1 MGPLGLFVAI
11 FFINFTTFSIRH
23 FHIMPEGSSPA
34 SRAADFGPTP
44 TSGPI
49 GSVDRGNPCCCSF
62 GAMADVFIS
71 YAKAD
76 RPLALKLAA
85 MLEAEGWTTW
95 WDTSLT
101 IGDDFRNEIMTELGR
116 ARAVIVIWTDTSI
129 KSDWVRSEAGRA
141 QADRKLI
148 PVKLPHLEYEDL
160 PPPFDVLHTEDIG
173 QEDKIRAAVVAQ
185 LAKPAV
191 EPSTWALLAKGFK
204 YELLTWVGIVGGALT
219 LFTNLGAVL
228 KLADWAR
235 VLVEHWK
242 EWTHAFWVWVFGWVG
257 IRLSPDWTPVLS
269 FLLFGLL
276 LTIGQ
281 AIQFGHASK
290 TQSIIDKSKSFQL
303 SSWRMFFCLALCL
316 LPASLNVLLLADWLP
331 VEEVYSLPEL
341 IAFWFPVIAVIT
353 FARHRLYAAAVVSLM
368 MMFWM
373 IITHN
378 QLLQIGLF
386 DDLTAYLTAFA
397 MWGVFPLVLLSV
409 APAKNVARRLIFLAL
424 GLLLLIGLNE
434 LSKLGLD
441 LTAPKFQ
448 G

>member
-1 MGPLGLFVAI
+1 
-11 FFINFTTFSIRH
+11 
-23 FHIMPEGSSPA
+23 
-34 SRAADFGPTP
+34 
-44 TSGPI
+44 
-49 GSVDRGNPCCCSF
+49 
-62 GAMADVFIS
+62 MADVFIS
-71 YAKAD
+71 YAKPD

-116 ARAVIVIWTDTSI
+116 ARAVIVIWTDASI

-173 QEDKIRAAVVAQ
+173 REDKIKAAVVAQ
-185 LAKPAV
+185 LAKPAA
-191 EPSTWALLAKGFK
+191 EPSAIALLTKGFR

-235 VLVEHWK
+235 VLVQHWK
-242 EWTHAFWVWVFGWVG
+242 EWTHAFWVWTFGWLG
-257 IRLSPDWTPVLS
+257 IHVPPEWTPVLS
-269 FLLFGLL
+269 FLLFGSL

-281 AIQFGHASK
+281 AFQFPRYANDQLN
-290 TQSIIDKSKSFQL
+290 TDRYREQNLFQL
-303 SSWRMFFCLALCL
+303 NLQRIFVYLLSVLAGVVFTFVIGITLAAPGV
-316 LPASLNVLLLADWLP
+316 LPGEVAGYMLFLP
-331 VEEVYSLPEL
+331 
-341 IAFWFPVIAVIT
+341 
-353 FARHRLYAAAVVSLM
+353 
-368 MMFWM
+368 
-373 IITHN
+373 
-378 QLLQIGLF
+378 
-386 DDLTAYLTAFA
+386 
-397 MWGVFPLVLLSV
+397 PLVLIVLWSGTRLDAVLSVGLIFMFFWIIAMVQFSSIDFTHIDIAPIFVALLLGWFLPLIVLSV
-409 APAKNVARRLIFLAL
+409 APAKAVSRRLIFLAI

-441 LTAPKFQ
+441 VTAPKLQ